1 MPSAAVNAD
10 ASGSMV
16 GEADV
21 RLASTDRLAIPLV
34 AAVASMP
41 VETPIA
47 ARASEVAAQAPW
59 VPRPSEACHQ
69 ALELYRRL
77 PGSLHFTSLSGT
89 VSGGAGG
96 EYTLEG
102 LSEPEEVATLFSFLD
117 TLKSL
122 PSKVNLSYWREGGS
136 AAGSYRF
143 TFHGILEQPASAAGS
158 HQAASAQGGLALLT
172 EATAMATRAGLDSL
186 MTRGP
191 INTPFGHGLER
202 LRQKYWAVGSYAQL
216 QAFAGELAQMRDR
229 QPQLAELVV
238 MPAPASDSGGQRL
251 QVYAALYVVV
261 ESAVR

>member
-1 MPSAAVNAD
+1 M
-10 ASGSMV
+10 
-16 GEADV
+16 
-21 RLASTDRLAIPLV
+21 ASTPV
-34 AAVASMP
+34 A
-41 VETPIA
+41 TLTD

-69 ALELYRRL
+69 ALELYGRL

-89 VSGGAGG
+89 VIGGAGG

-122 PSKVNLSYWREGGS
+122 PSKVNLSYWREGGP

-143 TFHGILEQPASAAGS
+143 TFHGTLEKLASAAGS

-172 EATAMATRAGLDSL
+172 EATAMATRVGLDSL

-216 QAFAGELAQMRDR
+216 QAFAGELAHMRDR

-238 MPAPASDSGGQRL
+238 MPGPASDSGGQRL
-251 QVYAALYVVV
+251 QVYAALDVVV